1 MNDKLKIVVIQ
12 QYGSRTKNPE
22 LTKRRDSASQHFI
35 TR

>member
-1 MNDKLKIVVIQ
+1 MNDNLKIVVI

-22 LTKRRDSASQHFI
+22 LTKKRDSASQHVI